1 MVAGVLVAILL
12 IAALAVG
19 GFAVSRFSGGT
30 THAPCVAN
38 CSPKF
43 VTPLQEE
50 ASFRSTA
57 YKFTVN
63 YPSAWTVRSSDANGV
78 LLGTKLGSVQVVGTS
93 VTNPQQ
99 AIQAAVAS
107 LPTTRWQGVT
117 LVTTL
122 KGAHLGD
129 QDGVGAIYA
138 ANLLGAS
145 QTATKVR
152 FAVIAAAKGNVTVV
166 VLAIDPADPKGAP
179 NGMPEGQDFDYLC
192 TEFAW
197 T

>member
-1 MVAGVLVAILL
+1 MVAGILVAVLL
-12 IAALAVG
+12 ITALAVG
-19 GFAVSRFSGGT
+19 GFAVSRFSGGPAHT
-30 THAPCVAN
+30 TCTAD

-43 VTPLQEE
+43 VTPLAEE

-63 YPSAWTVRSSDANGV
+63 YSSAWTVRSSDSYGV
-78 LLGTKLGSVQVVGTS
+78 LLGTKVGSVQVVGAS
-93 VTNPQQ
+93 GANPQQ
-99 AIQAAVAS
+99 AMQATVSA
-107 LPTTRWQGVT
+107 LPTAKWQDVT
-117 LVTTL
+117 PVKTL

-152 FAVIAAAKGNVTVV
+152 FAVIAAAKGSVTVV
-166 VLAIDPADPKGAP
+166 VFAIDPADPKGSP
-179 NGMPEGQDFDYLC
+179 NGMPESQEIDYLC

>member
-1 MVAGVLVAILL
+1 MVAGILVAVLL

-19 GFAVSRFSGGT
+19 GFAVLRFSGGP
-30 THAPCVAN
+30 THRPCTAD

-43 VTPLQEE
+43 VTPLAEE

-63 YPSAWTVRSSDANGV
+63 YSSAWTVRSSDSYGV
-78 LLGTKLGSVQVVGTS
+78 LLGTKVGSVQVVGAS
-93 VTNPQQ
+93 GTNPQQ
-99 AIQAAVAS
+99 AMQATVS
-107 LPTTRWQGVT
+107 GLPTAKWQDVT
-117 LVTTL
+117 PVKTL

-152 FAVIAAAKGNVTVV
+152 FAVIAATKGSVTVV
-166 VLAIDPADPKGAP
+166 VFAIDPADPKGSP
-179 NGMPEGQDFDYLC
+179 NGMPESQDFDYLC